1 MSNELNNGITQ
12 MIVHLKKDKFK
23 EVKHIYYFIREYNDY
38 IKPIYFK
45 IFHIIIHYIII
56 SNKINE

>member
-23 EVKHIYYFIREYNDY
+23 EVKHIYYFIKDYNDY
-38 IKPIYFK
+38 IKPIYFE
-45 IFHIIIHYIII
+45 IFHINIHYIILC
-56 SNKINE
+56 NKINK